1 MNDLV
6 MMLFN
11 IVITLATFG
20 LIVFIVAVDIG
31 IIVLMFNILTKC
43 PDIKKRRDKNN
54 EKMQLWQKNGACKVR
69 R

>member
-43 PDIKKRRDKNN
+43 PDIKKMRDKNN
-54 EKMQLWQKNGACKVR
+54 EKM
-69 R
+69 